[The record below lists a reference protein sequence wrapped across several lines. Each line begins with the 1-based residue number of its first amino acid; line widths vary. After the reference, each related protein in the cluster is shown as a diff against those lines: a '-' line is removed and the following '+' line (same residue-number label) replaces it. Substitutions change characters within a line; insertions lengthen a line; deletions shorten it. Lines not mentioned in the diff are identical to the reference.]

1 MMEGQN
7 SALTGML
14 MVLAVVLKVHLNA
27 SPVSGLA
34 SMLQETST
42 VLSLATSYTNCWPGA
57 QAGETDQG
65 KIVRMLDERYF
76 CNIFTFNV

>member
-27 SPVSGLA
+27 RPVSGLA

-57 QAGETDQG
+57 QAGETVRG
-65 KIVRMLDERYF
+65 RKIV
-76 CNIFTFNV
+76 